1 MILLARDVLLIKK
14 NEIKLI
20 NKIYNFV
27 FLTMILFL
35 DTISPLPEFS
45 LIEDNKIIFS
55 KKIVTNL
62 QNKMSDSIIPT
73 YLKIEK
79 KFSLTNKLKCLVT
92 NTGPGSYTALRI
104 GISFLSGL
112 SISKNINLIGLSAI
126 ELFNYSINKNKLD
139 TTALF
144 VNSSN
149 NQNFLCLY
157 DVDKKK
163 YSIDK
168 VQKDIDMI
176 KLEKLSIHTIIS
188 NSENDFF
195 NLDIL
200 NKIKY
205 KKISF
210 KKIVNENINDIL
222 FIPKKEIIEPI
233 YISDNKILN

>member
-1 MILLARDVLLIKK
+1 LILLARDVLLIKK

-62 QNKMSDSIIPT
+62 QNKMSDAIIPT

-79 KFSLTNKLKCLVT
+79 KFSLTNKLKYLVT

-112 SISKNINLIGLSAI
+112 SISQNINLIGLSAI
-126 ELFNYSINKNKLD
+126 ELFNYSINKKKLD

-144 VNSSN
+144 INSSN

-168 VQKDIDMI
+168 VQKDIDII